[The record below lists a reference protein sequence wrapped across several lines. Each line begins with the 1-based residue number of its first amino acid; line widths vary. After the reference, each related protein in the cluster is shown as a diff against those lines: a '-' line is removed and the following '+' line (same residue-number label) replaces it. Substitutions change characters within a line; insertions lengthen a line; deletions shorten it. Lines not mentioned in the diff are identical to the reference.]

1 MAKSQTKA
9 AGRKPTHRLYIVTGD
24 GENAKWLPVGAA
36 WPHEDGNGFGLSVE
50 ALPLQGRIVLR
61 RIAERADTKQ
71 SRE

>member
-1 MAKSQTKA
+1 MAKSQSKA

-36 WPHEDGNGFGLSVE
+36 WPHEDGNGYGLAIE

-61 RIAERADTKQ
+61 RITERAPAKGGQ
-71 SRE
+71 Q